1 MENTKLREKTQM
13 IGGGL
18 NAFIRE
24 WMILFLFIFLL
35 VICSIFIPSFAST
48 NNILNVFRQVSFLAI
63 VALGEFFVILTGQ
76 MDMSIGSMV
85 GMASC
90 FLAGFVVNSGM
101 NIWLAGAIALLM
113 VITFGVINGVLT
125 VYGKMPSFIVTLV
138 TMNVIK
144 GINYIYSRGLPI
156 SGLPRGFNELGMGH
170 VLGIPVPV
178 IMMLIVT
185 IVLRVYTTQTP
196 MGRSF
201 FAVGGNHE
209 ASRLSGINT
218 NLVGISAFVLSAIM
232 SFIGAIGL
240 TARTMSGV
248 ANLGDN
254 MLFDVM
260 TVVVLGG
267 TALSGGRGKVVGVM
281 LAAML
286 LGVITNAMVLLGINT
301 YWQWIVKGIILVAV
315 VLIDSNTQKE
325 NS

>member
-1 MENTKLREKTQM
+1 M

>member
-1 MENTKLREKTQM
+1 MRS
-13 IGGGL
+13 
-18 NAFIRE
+18 FIRE
-24 WMILFLFIFLL
+24 WMILFLFILLL
-35 VICSIFIPSFAST
+35 VVCSIFIPSFAST
-48 NNILNVFRQVSFLAI
+48 HNILNVFRQVSFLAI
-63 VALGEFFVILTGQ
+63 VALGEFFVILTGN
-76 MDMSIGSMV
+76 MDMSIGSIV
-85 GMASC
+85 GMVSA

-101 NIWLAGAIALLM
+101 NIWVAAGLTLLMAIA
-113 VITFGVINGVLT
+113 FGAINGVLT

-156 SGLPRGFNELGMGH
+156 SGLPRGFNQLGMGQ
-170 VLGIPVPV
+170 VMGIPVPV
-178 IMMLIVT
+178 IMMILVT
-185 IVLRVYTTQTP
+185 IILRVFTTQTP
-196 MGRSF
+196 MGRNF

-209 ASRLSGINT
+209 ASKLSGINT
-218 NLVGISAFVLSAIM
+218 NLVGVLAFILSAVM

-248 ANLGDN
+248 ANLGEN

-267 TALSGGRGKVVGVM
+267 TALSGGRGKVVGVT

-301 YWQWIVKGIILVAV
+301 YWQWIVKGVILVTV
-315 VLIDSNTQKE
+315 VLIDSNTRKDD
-325 NS
+325 S

>member
-1 MENTKLREKTQM
+1 M

-185 IVLRVYTTQTP
+185 VVLRVYTTQTP

>member
-1 MENTKLREKTQM
+1 MENIRFKEKSQK

-18 NAFIRE
+18 RAFIRE
-24 WMILFLFIFLL
+24 WMILFLFILL
-35 VICSIFIPSFAST
+35 LTVCSLFIPNFASA

-63 VALGEFFVILTGQ
+63 VALGEFFVILTGN

-85 GMASC
+85 GMVSC

-101 NIWLAGAIALLM
+101 NIWLALFLTLLMAIA
-113 VITFGVINGVLT
+113 FGLINGVLT
-125 VYGKMPSFIVTLV
+125 VYGRMPSFIVTLV

-156 SGLPRGFNELGMGH
+156 SGLPRGFNFLGMGR

-178 IMMLIVT
+178 ILMIIVT
-185 IVLRVYTTQTP
+185 VVLQVYTTQTP

-209 ASRLSGINT
+209 ASKLSGINT
-218 NLVGISAFVLSAIM
+218 KRIGIMAFVFSAVM
-232 SFIGAIGL
+232 SFVGAIGL

-267 TALSGGRGKVVGVM
+267 TALSGGRGKVVGVA

-301 YWQWIVKGIILVAV
+301 YWQWIVKGIILVTV
-315 VLIDSNTQKE
+315 VLIDSNTTKE

>member
-1 MENTKLREKTQM
+1 M
-13 IGGGL
+13 
-18 NAFIRE
+18 
-24 WMILFLFIFLL
+24 
-35 VICSIFIPSFAST
+35 
-48 NNILNVFRQVSFLAI
+48 NVFRQVSFLAI

-185 IVLRVYTTQTP
+185 VVLRVYTTQTP

>member
-1 MENTKLREKTQM
+1 MENVKLREKTQM

-35 VICSIFIPSFAST
+35 IGCALFIPSFAST

-85 GMASC
+85 GMGSC

-101 NIWLAGAIALLM
+101 NIWVAGAVTLLM
-113 VITFGVINGVLT
+113 LIAFGTINGVLT

-170 VLGIPVPV
+170 MLGIPVPV
-178 IMMLIVT
+178 IMMLLVT
-185 IVLRVYTTQTP
+185 LILRIYTTQTP

-209 ASRLSGINT
+209 ASKLSGINT
-218 NLVGISAFVLSAIM
+218 NLIGIAAFVLSAIM

-301 YWQWIVKGIILVAV
+301 YWQWIVKGIILVTV
-315 VLIDSNTQKE
+315 VLIDSNTRKE

>member
-1 MENTKLREKTQM
+1 M
-13 IGGGL
+13 
-18 NAFIRE
+18 
-24 WMILFLFIFLL
+24 
-35 VICSIFIPSFAST
+35 
-48 NNILNVFRQVSFLAI
+48 NVFRQVSFLAI